1 MFKIFPNIFIELYVQ
16 SILFKDNTMVI
27 DTMLDVIRL

>member
-1 MFKIFPNIFIELYVQ
+1 MFKIFPNVFIELHVQ
-16 SILFKDNTMVI
+16 NSLFRDNTTVI